1 MTNVN
6 DPPTGSVTISGTASK
21 DQVLTVSNTLADAD
35 GLGAISYQWQRD
47 GVDVAGATGGTYT
60 LGNADVGHAI
70 VGGRGGNDTLTGG
83 SGADTFIYADGGG
96 ADFVTDFNRSQGDTI
111 DLTGVLGIV
120 TFADVQSKATLS
132 GGSTVLNFGGGNTL
146 TLTGVASLQ
155 QGDFV
160 LSVAINGT
168 SGSDVLLGTNQ
179 TEQISALAGNDRL
192 QGSGG
197 NDILDGGPDFDRAVY
212 TDATR
217 GITVNLA
224 HAGTASGLKASAPTR
239 SLLSKA

>member
-1 MTNVN
+1 MCW
-6 DPPTGSVTISGTASK
+6 AS
-21 DQVLTVSNTLADAD
+21 SA
-35 GLGAISYQWQRD
+35 
-47 GVDVAGATGGTYT
+47 
-60 LGNADVGHAI
+60 
-70 VGGRGGNDTLTGG
+70 
-83 SGADTFIYADGGG
+83 
-96 ADFVTDFNRSQGDTI
+96 
-111 DLTGVLGIV
+111 
-120 TFADVQSKATLS
+120 FADVQSKATLS

-212 TDATR
+212 TDATG

-224 HAGTASGLKASAPTR
+224 AGTARPVQASAPTR